1 VSTAAADS
9 AELGDGE
16 GQRSHE
22 LLVGVDDILRE
33 SFRREEASSARESA
47 DGRLLAVAATSIR
60 AIGRTIDSDFALG
73 AAADCADCFALCRT
87 EANSFA
93 LFADRAG
100 HGVSSFFRTIEQD
113 TAAPLAKDKS
123 AERWLTPGRD

>member
-1 VSTAAADS
+1 MAVFVA
-9 AELGDGE
+9 
-16 GQRSHE
+16 
-22 LLVGVDDILRE
+22 VGGNE
-33 SFRREEASSARESA
+33 
-47 DGRLLAVAATSIR
+47 IR

-100 HGVSSFFRTIEQD
+100 HGVSSFFQNNRAGY
-113 TAAPLAKDKS
+113 AAPLQKTKALNDGS
-123 AERWLTPGRD
+123 RPDEIDPGSGPSRRKMEAAPEHRE